1 MLNNMIR
8 SRGADS
14 TRECS
19 STIDLLELDLMTGAS
34 TFIKSGAAPS
44 FVIRGSVVQRI
55 HAGTVPIGIIC
66 ALDAGQTRFELREGD
81 TVVMI
86 SDGILQNDAE
96 CEWITSYLSEA
107 GEQTPEEIVYR
118 ICHHAAEYDTHDD
131 CSVIA
136 LRVHRAGE

>member
-1 MLNNMIR
+1 M
-8 SRGADS
+8 
-14 TRECS
+14 
-19 STIDLLELDLMTGAS
+19 
-34 TFIKSGAAPS
+34 
-44 FVIRGSVVQRI
+44 
-55 HAGTVPIGIIC
+55 
-66 ALDAGQTRFELREGD
+66 
-81 TVVMI
+81 VMI

-136 LRVHRAGE
+136 LRVHRAGEA